1 MARYIVRRLL
11 HLLPILFVVSIVV
24 FAMLLTLPGD
34 PTLTLLGPQA
44 SEAQRLA
51 LRHAMGFDQPIP
63 IQYLHWL
70 TNFLSGDFGRSLRT
84 QEPVSEMLLSRIP
97 VTLELT
103 VLSMSLSILIGIPFG
118 IISALRRGK
127 FTDQIIRVV
136 GMAGIALPHFWAG
149 ILLIMLLS
157 VYLGWLPPSGYVP
170 IWVDPIGNL
179 RLMIMPCLMIGA
191 SLSALILRQTRAS
204 MLQVLSEDYV
214 RTARAKGASEPQVVI
229 QHALR
234 NALIPIVTVIGLEF
248 GRLIGGVVITEMIFS
263 LPGLGQMI
271 VEGIFER
278 DFAPLQAAILFVV
291 IGTLLVNLS
300 ADLIYAGLDKR
311 VKLSG

>member
-1 MARYIVRRLL
+1 VARYIVRRLL
-11 HLLPILFVVSIVV
+11 HLLPILFVVSVVV

-44 SEAQRLA
+44 SQAQRLA

-63 IQYLHWL
+63 IQYLRWL
-70 TNFLSGDFGRSLRT
+70 ANFLSGDFGRSLRT

-103 VLSMSLSILIGIPFG
+103 ILSMMLSVLIGVPLG
-118 IISALRRGK
+118 IVAALRRNRL
-127 FTDQIIRVV
+127 TDAIIRVV
-136 GMAGIALPHFWAG
+136 GMAGIAVPHFWAG

-170 IWVDPIGNL
+170 IWIDPIGNL

-214 RTARAKGASEPQVVI
+214 RTARAKGASEAQVII

-248 GRLIGGVVITEMIFS
+248 GRLIGGVVVTEMIFS

-291 IGTLLVNLS
+291 VGTLLVNLTT
-300 ADLIYAGLDKR
+300 DLVYAVLDKR

>member
-1 MARYIVRRLL
+1 V
-11 HLLPILFVVSIVV
+11 
-24 FAMLLTLPGD
+24 
-34 PTLTLLGPQA
+34 
-44 SEAQRLA
+44 QRLA

-63 IQYLHWL
+63 IQYLRWL

-103 VLSMSLSILIGIPFG
+103 VLSMTLSILIGVPFG
-118 IISALRRGK
+118 IISALRCNK
-127 FTDQIIRVV
+127 LTDQVIRMIS
-136 GMAGIALPHFWAG
+136 MAGVAMPHFWAG

-157 VYLGWLPPSGYVP
+157 VHLGWLPPSGYVP

-179 RLMIMPCLMIGA
+179 RLMIMPCLMVGA
-191 SLSALILRQTRAS
+191 SLSALILRQTRAQ
-204 MLQVLSEDYV
+204 MLQALSEDYV
-214 RTARAKGASEPQVVI
+214 RTARAKGVSEPRVVI
-229 QHALR
+229 RHALR

-291 IGTLLVNLS
+291 VGTLLVNLVT
-300 ADLIYAGLDKR
+300 DLIYSVLDKR
-311 VKLSG
+311 VQLSD

>member
-1 MARYIVRRLL
+1 MAKYIVRRLL
-11 HLLPILFVVSIVV
+11 HLLPILFVVSVVV

-44 SEAQRLA
+44 SQAQRLA

-63 IQYLHWL
+63 IQYLRWL

-103 VLSMSLSILIGIPFG
+103 ILSMTLSVVIGVPLG